1 MSQLTDLQKRFIDL
15 YEQSLRNTQYTFT
28 RFLNEADYAELLM
41 LGKEIPQEAFTAFGG
56 YPSASRVMVRFGNPD
71 EFGYETAFPVT
82 VLKMEPL
89 QKKFADDLSHRDFL
103 GALMNLGIERSELGD
118 ILVGDREAHLICTDK
133 MADYIADNLTRIR
146 YTGIRVIRTEELPQ
160 EITPKLEEAQVQ
172 VASQR
177 IDLFVSKICKLSRK
191 ECAEYFSGKKIFLN
205 GRLMENHSRQLAT
218 GDVISVRGFGKFRY
232 IGPVKTTRSGNL
244 IVAYE
249 HYV

>member
-56 YPSASRVMVRFGNPD
+56 YPSATRVMVRFGNPD

-103 GALMNLGIERSELGD
+103 GALINLGIERSELGD
-118 ILVGDREAHLICTDK
+118 ILV
-133 MADYIADNLTRIR
+133 
-146 YTGIRVIRTEELPQ
+146 
-160 EITPKLEEAQVQ
+160 
-172 VASQR
+172 
-177 IDLFVSKICKLSRK
+177 
-191 ECAEYFSGKKIFLN
+191 
-205 GRLMENHSRQLAT
+205 
-218 GDVISVRGFGKFRY
+218 
-232 IGPVKTTRSGNL
+232 
-244 IVAYE
+244 
-249 HYV
+249 

>member
-1 MSQLTDLQKRFIDL
+1 MGQVTGLQKRFMDL
-15 YEQSLRNTQYTFT
+15 YEQSFRNMQYTFT
-28 RFLNEADYAELLM
+28 GFLNEADYAELLM
-41 LGKEIPQEAFTAFGG
+41 LGNEIPAESFAVFGG
-56 YPSASRVMVRFGNPD
+56 YPSATRVMVRFGNPD
-71 EFGYETAFPVT
+71 EFGYETAFPIN
-82 VLKMEPL
+82 VLKLEPL

-118 ILVGDREAHLICTDK
+118 ILVGDKEAHLICTDK
-133 MADYIADNLTRIR
+133 MTDYIAENLTRVCH
-146 YTGIRVIRTEELPQ
+146 TSIRVIRAEELP
-160 EITPKLEEAQVQ
+160 EEVTPKLEGAQVQ

-191 ECAEYFSGKKIFLN
+191 ECAEFFSEKKIFLN

-244 IVAYE
+244 IVEYE